1 MAGVLNSLRMT
12 QVGFIVR
19 DVETTKKAWAE
30 FLGMPVPPTVTS
42 GEYDVTGTVVEG
54 IPAPE
59 AACKMA
65 FFELENIQLELIEPN
80 GAKSTWQ
87 DFLDTHG
94 EGIHHIAFGV
104 NGTSEK
110 LLTCEA
116 LGMPCAQRGKY
127 GDASGEYAYVDA
139 TQQLKCF
146 IETLESF

>member
-1 MAGVLNSLRMT
+1 MAGVLNSMRMT
-12 QVGFIVR
+12 QVGFVVR
-19 DVETTKKAWAE
+19 DVETTKKAWAD
-30 FLGMPVPPTVTS
+30 FLGVPVPPTVTS
-42 GEYDVTGTVVEG
+42 GEYDVTGTIVKGE
-54 IPAPE
+54 PSPD

-80 GAKSTWQ
+80 GVSSCWQ
-87 DFLDTHG
+87 DFLDQHG
-94 EGIHHIAFGV
+94 EGIHHVAFGV

-110 LLTCEA
+110 LTLCTS

-127 GDASGEYAYVDA
+127 SDGSGEYAYVDA